1 MYQSLMELFPQASLS
16 GTVMT
21 SGTVRRILLHGLP
34 SSYFLT
40 EMRYFGAGS
49 LVRRVTSPKRV
60 YQTGP
65 GCASVSDASSRLPGT
80 RNKRA

>member
-1 MYQSLMELFPQASLS
+1 MELFPQASLS

-40 EMRYFGAGS
+40 DDVINYDYVIRIHSRINAM
-49 LVRRVTSPKRV
+49 TSFAAAYKKN
-60 YQTGP
+60 
-65 GCASVSDASSRLPGT
+65 ASKL
-80 RNKRA
+80 